1 MNATL
6 RKQKTDA
13 MLSPAKVADYVQR
26 LEARLG
32 RRVECATILP
42 SGGIEVRIAG
52 ANAPTNPADLVDMSE

>member
-1 MNATL
+1 MNAML
-6 RKQKTDA
+6 RKQNNDS

-42 SGGIEVRIAG
+42 GGGIEVRIAG
-52 ANAPTNPADLVDMSE
+52 AAIPTNPADLVDMSE

>member
-6 RKQKTDA
+6 CNRKNDT

-42 SGGIEVRIAG
+42 SGGIEIRIAG
-52 ANAPTNPADLVDMSE
+52 AATPTNPADLVDMSE

>member
-6 RKQKTDA
+6 RKQKNDT

>member
-6 RKQKTDA
+6 RKQKTA
-13 MLSPAKVADYVQR
+13 TMLSPAKVADYVQR

-52 ANAPTNPADLVDMSE
+52 VTTPTNPADLVDMTE

>member
-1 MNATL
+1 
-6 RKQKTDA
+6 

-42 SGGIEVRIAG
+42 GGGIEVRISG
-52 ANAPTNPADLVDMSE
+52 ANAPANPADLVDMSE